1 MISSIW
7 FIYYMIYD
15 EYNKYDVNICLIK
28 KGLMLKLGQ
37 LIKYYMREVFSEKY
51 AESVYQKLVLDL
63 AFGI

>member
-1 MISSIW
+1 
-7 FIYYMIYD
+7 MIYD

-51 AESVYQKLVLDL
+51 AERVYQKLVLDL